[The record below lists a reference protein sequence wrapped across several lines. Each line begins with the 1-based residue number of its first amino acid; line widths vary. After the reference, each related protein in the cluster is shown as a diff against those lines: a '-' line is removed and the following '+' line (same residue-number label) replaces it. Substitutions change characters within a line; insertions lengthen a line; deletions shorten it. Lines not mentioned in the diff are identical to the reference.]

1 MRWRMTYNN
10 IGGAACSARGIAV
23 RDSKEELEKLAEVL
37 KEKICN
43 VRIEENRT
51 FLNLEKRCKR

>member
-10 IGGAACSARGIAV
+10 IDGAACSARGIAV
-23 RDSKEELEKLAEVL
+23 RDSKEELEKLAEAL

-51 FLNLEKRCKR
+51 FSNREK